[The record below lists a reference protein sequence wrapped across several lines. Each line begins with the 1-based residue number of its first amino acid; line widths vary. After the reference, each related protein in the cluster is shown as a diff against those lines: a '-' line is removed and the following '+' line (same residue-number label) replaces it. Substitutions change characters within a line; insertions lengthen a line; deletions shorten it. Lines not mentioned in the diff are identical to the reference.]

1 MNKARGASEWAD
13 TYGSGFGIPAGARLL
28 QVPLDLLDPWTDAA
42 GNTQPFRSYTPA
54 ELEDLADNIRQN
66 GVITPIH
73 VRPLGRRFQILA
85 GHNRSAA
92 ARMAGLTTIPAIVQ
106 ETDDNAAAVILVD
119 SNLKQRDKILASE
132 KAYAYKLKLDAM
144 KRQGKRT
151 DLTSCQNGTKLP
163 EQKSVT
169 QQENEAELTSCQNG
183 TKLAEARADQKL
195 SKNST
200 DSARQIQRYIR
211 LTYLIPSLLDLVDKG
226 KLKLVA
232 GSDISFLPQNIQE
245 LLADLMINEGIKV
258 STAKAANLKQLQ
270 PKSELELR
278 AILEETPKSP
288 SIKVTLSMPE
298 LDAIKIAELNRNA
311 EFQDEAQEILAGL
324 VKRYLAE
331 KSE

>member
-1 MNKARGASEWAD
+1 M
-13 TYGSGFGIPAGARLL
+13 
-28 QVPLDLLDPWTDAA
+28 
-42 GNTQPFRSYTPA
+42 
-54 ELEDLADNIRQN
+54 
-66 GVITPIH
+66 
-73 VRPLGRRFQILA
+73 
-85 GHNRSAA
+85 
-92 ARMAGLTTIPAIVQ
+92 
-106 ETDDNAAAVILVD
+106 
-119 SNLKQRDKILASE
+119 
-132 KAYAYKLKLDAM
+132 
-144 KRQGKRT
+144 
-151 DLTSCQNGTKLP
+151 
-163 EQKSVT
+163 
-169 QQENEAELTSCQNG
+169 
-183 TKLAEARADQKL
+183 
-195 SKNST
+195 
-200 DSARQIQRYIR
+200 
-211 LTYLIPSLLDLVDKG
+211 DLVDKG

-298 LDAIKIAELNRNA
+298 LDAIKIAELNRNV

>member
-54 ELEDLADNIRQN
+54 ELENLADNIRQN

-119 SNLKQRDKILASE
+119 SNLKQRDKILPSE

-151 DLTSCQNGTKLP
+151 DLTSCQNGTKL
-163 EQKSVT
+163 
-169 QQENEAELTSCQNG
+169 
-183 TKLAEARADQKL
+183 AEARADQKL
-195 SKNST
+195 TKNST

-245 LLADLMINEGIKV
+245 ILADLMLNEGIKV
-258 STAKAANLKQLQ
+258 STAKAADLKQVQ

-278 AILEETPKSP
+278 AILEETPKVP
-288 SIKVTLSMPE
+288 TVKITLSLPE
-298 LDAIKIAELNRNA
+298 LDSLTVVALNHNAVFQQEAQRILAELAKHYA
-311 EFQDEAQEILAGL
+311 EDTTVA
-324 VKRYLAE
+324 K
-331 KSE
+331 KSKQ

>member
-54 ELEDLADNIRQN
+54 ELENLADNIRQN

-119 SNLKQRDKILASE
+119 SNLKQRDKILPSE

-151 DLTSCQNGTKLP
+151 DLTSCQNGTKL
-163 EQKSVT
+163 
-169 QQENEAELTSCQNG
+169 
-183 TKLAEARADQKL
+183 AEARADQKL
-195 SKNST
+195 TKNST

-245 LLADLMINEGIKV
+245 ILADLMLNEGIKV
-258 STAKAANLKQLQ
+258 STAKAADLKQVQ
-270 PKSELELR
+270 PKSR
-278 AILEETPKSP
+278 AGAAGNSGGNPKSP
-288 SIKVTLSMPE
+288 NCKDHLVFTRTGQFDCSS
-298 LDAIKIAELNRNA
+298 AEP
-311 EFQDEAQEILAGL
+311 
-324 VKRYLAE
+324 
-331 KSE
+331 

>member
-28 QVPLDLLDPWTDAA
+28 QVPLDLLDPWIDAA

-151 DLTSCQNGTKLP
+151 D
-163 EQKSVT
+163 
-169 QQENEAELTSCQNG
+169 LTSCQNG

-311 EFQDEAQEILAGL
+311 EFQDEAQEILARL

>member
-119 SNLKQRDKILASE
+119 SNLKQRDKILPSE

-151 DLTSCQNGTKLP
+151 D
-163 EQKSVT
+163 
-169 QQENEAELTSCQNG
+169 LTSCQNG

-245 LLADLMINEGIKV
+245 ILADLMINEGIKV

-298 LDAIKIAELNRNA
+298 LDAIKIAELNRNV